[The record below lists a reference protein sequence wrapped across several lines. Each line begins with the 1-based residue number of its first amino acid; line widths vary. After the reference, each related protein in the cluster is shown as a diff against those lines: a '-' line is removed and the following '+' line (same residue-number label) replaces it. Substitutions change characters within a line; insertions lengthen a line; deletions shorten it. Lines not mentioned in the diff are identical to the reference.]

1 MFGTKRKKEDTFGQ
15 NDDDWNIYKEIS
27 KDAGNSDSEA
37 EQEQLDE
44 LEMIL
49 REHDPEFVDPNQ
61 QEAMTFDIAEYY
73 KLYIGIERI
82 RVPELM
88 LQPSMVGVE
97 QAGLTD
103 TIDFILHKF
112 TVDEQRRLV
121 QNVFLTGG
129 CSSIPCLKERMETDL
144 RAIRPFQSTF
154 AVQVAT
160 DPVLG
165 AWLGARQMTR
175 SDQFAACCIRRADYE
190 EMGGEYIKEHF
201 ASNRY
206 ARTPVLV
213 APTT

>member
-1 MFGTKRKKEDTFGQ
+1 
-15 NDDDWNIYKEIS
+15 
-27 KDAGNSDSEA
+27 
-37 EQEQLDE
+37 
-44 LEMIL
+44 
-49 REHDPEFVDPNQ
+49 
-61 QEAMTFDIAEYY
+61 MTFDIAEYY

-82 RVPELM
+82 RVPELL

-112 TVDEQRRLV
+112 SADEQRRLV

-129 CSSIPCLKERMETDL
+129 CSSIPYLKERIECDL
-144 RAIRPFQSTF
+144 RTIRPFQSTF
-154 AVQVAT
+154 AVHVAR

-165 AWLGARQMTR
+165 AWHGAKQMAQ
-175 SDQFAACCIRRADYE
+175 SAAFGACCINRTDYD

-206 ARTPVLV
+206 ARTPILV
-213 APTT
+213 AEAT